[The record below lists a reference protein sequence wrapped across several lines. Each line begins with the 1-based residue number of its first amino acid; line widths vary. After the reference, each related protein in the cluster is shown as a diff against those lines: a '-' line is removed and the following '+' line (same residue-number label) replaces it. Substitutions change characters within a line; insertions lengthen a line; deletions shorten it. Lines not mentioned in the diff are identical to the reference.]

1 MAITAGADWGGQP
14 QVCELP
20 KQKCIIEQRSD
31 THNQS
36 MFDWNDLKYFLAVAR
51 HGSTLSAAKALGL
64 SQSTVHR
71 RLDEL
76 QKRLGQRLVTRRPN
90 GYRLTE
96 LGEQMR
102 RHAESVENAAAA
114 FERRLAAS
122 KSELTGVI
130 RVTCPEVLGFRLMH
144 SSLIK
149 KFNARY
155 PALRVEV
162 IVSDKY
168 LDLAKGEAD
177 IAIRACAPAPTDP
190 TLFGRKIAPSP
201 WAVYASK
208 AYLARHGGIER
219 IEDIN
224 AHAVIRFE
232 ATMRDHPAARW
243 LQSVAPDASVTAR
256 GSGVPAA
263 LTAVK
268 SGSGLGVLPLSLG
281 DNESDLV
288 RLFGP
293 IPNLPSD
300 IYLLIHED
308 MKATPR
314 IRAFFDFIISEIVSV
329 RKILDTR
336 GAAKNKRPPRKGR
349 PLKHKSG
356 RAGA

>member
-1 MAITAGADWGGQP
+1 
-14 QVCELP
+14 
-20 KQKCIIEQRSD
+20 
-31 THNQS
+31 

-76 QKRLGQRLVTRRPN
+76 QKKLGERLVARRPT

-102 RHAESVENAAAA
+102 SSAEGVENAVAA

-122 KSELTGVI
+122 KNEIAGDI

-144 SSLIK
+144 SPLIK
-149 KFNARY
+149 KFNERY
-155 PALRVEV
+155 PGLRVEM
-162 IVSDKY
+162 IVSDTY

-177 IAIRACAPAPTDP
+177 VALRACAPMPTDP
-190 TLFGRKIAPSP
+190 TLFGRKIVPSP

-208 AYLARHGGIER
+208 SYLERHGR
-219 IEDIN
+219 IKGVEDIN

-232 ATMRDHPAARW
+232 ASMRDHPAARW
-243 LQSVAPDASVTAR
+243 LQSIAPNANVSAR
-256 GSGVPAA
+256 GTGVPAT

-268 SGSGLGVLPLSLG
+268 SGSGLGVLPVSLG

-288 RLFGP
+288 RLYGP
-293 IPNLPSD
+293 IPNLSSD

-314 IRAFFDFIISEIVSV
+314 VRAFFDFIVAELPAV
-329 RKILDTR
+329 RKILDTA
-336 GAAKNKRPPRKGR
+336 GAAKSKRPPRKGR
-349 PLKHKSG
+349 SLARKTASRSRAKH
-356 RAGA
+356 

>member
-1 MAITAGADWGGQP
+1 
-14 QVCELP
+14 
-20 KQKCIIEQRSD
+20 
-31 THNQS
+31 

-51 HGSTLSAAKALGL
+51 HGSTLKAAKALGL

-76 QKRLGQRLVTRRPN
+76 QRKLGGRLVTRRTT

-96 LGEQMR
+96 LGEKMR
-102 RHAESVENAAAA
+102 GSAVDVEDAVAA

-122 KSELTGVI
+122 KSELTGII

-144 SSLIK
+144 SSLIS
-149 KFNARY
+149 KFNKRY
-155 PALRVEV
+155 PGLRVEM

-177 IAIRACAPAPTDP
+177 IAFRACAPMPTDP
-190 TLFGRKIAPSP
+190 ALFGRKIVPSP

-208 AYLARHGGIER
+208 AYVARYGGIDSVEG
-219 IEDIN
+219 IN

-243 LQSVAPDASVTAR
+243 LQSVAQDAKVSAR
-256 GSGVPAA
+256 GTSVPAA

-268 SGSGLGVLPLSLG
+268 SGSGLGVLPASLG
-281 DNESDLV
+281 DNEPDLV

-293 IPNLPSD
+293 IQNLPSD

-314 IRAFFDFIISEIVSV
+314 VRAFFDFIISELPEV
-329 RKILDTR
+329 RKTLDPGG
-336 GAAKNKRPPRKGR
+336 GAKSKRPPPKGR
-349 PLKHKSG
+349 SPAPKKATRLRVKL
-356 RAGA
+356 

>member
-1 MAITAGADWGGQP
+1 
-14 QVCELP
+14 
-20 KQKCIIEQRSD
+20 
-31 THNQS
+31 

-51 HGSTLSAAKALGL
+51 HGSTLAAAKALGL

-76 QKRLGQRLVTRRPN
+76 QKRLGERLVTRRQT

-102 RHAESVENAAAA
+102 DHAEAVEDATSA

-122 KSELTGVI
+122 KSELTGIV

-144 SSLIK
+144 SPLIK

-155 PALRVEV
+155 PGLRVEM
-162 IVSDKY
+162 IISDKY

-177 IAIRACAPAPTDP
+177 IAIRACAPTPTDP
-190 TLFGRKIAPSP
+190 ALFGRKIAPSP

-208 AYLARHGGIER
+208 IYLARHGGIER
-219 IEDIN
+219 VEDIN
-224 AHAVIRFE
+224 AHAVVRFE
-232 ATMRDHPAARW
+232 ATMLEHPAARW
-243 LQSVAPDASVTAR
+243 LQSVAPGANVSAR
-256 GSGVPAA
+256 GAGVPAA

-268 SGSGLGVLPLSLG
+268 SGSGLGVLPVSLG
-281 DNESDLV
+281 DNDGDLE

-293 IPNLPSD
+293 IPDLPSD

-308 MKATPR
+308 MKTTPR
-314 IRAFFDFIISEIVSV
+314 IRAFFDFIIGEIGSV
-329 RKILDTR
+329 RKILDA
-336 GAAKNKRPPRKGR
+336 GSGPKNKRPPRKGR
-349 PLKHKSG
+349 PSKRKA
-356 RAGA
+356 RRPRR

>member
-1 MAITAGADWGGQP
+1 
-14 QVCELP
+14 
-20 KQKCIIEQRSD
+20 
-31 THNQS
+31 

-51 HGSTLSAAKALGL
+51 QGSTLKAAKALGL

-76 QKRLGQRLVTRRPN
+76 QRKLGARLVTRRAT

-102 RHAESVENAAAA
+102 GYAAGVEDAVAA
-114 FERRLAAS
+114 FERRLAAT
-122 KSELTGVI
+122 KSEPTGVI

-144 SSLIK
+144 SPLIN
-149 KFNARY
+149 KFNKRY
-155 PALRVEV
+155 PGLRVEM

-190 TLFGRKIAPSP
+190 ALFGRKIAPSP
-201 WAVYASK
+201 WAVYASR
-208 AYLARHGGIER
+208 AYLARHGSIDR
-219 IEDIN
+219 VEDIN

-232 ATMRDHPAARW
+232 ATMHDHPAARW
-243 LQSVAPDASVTAR
+243 LQSIAPDAKVSVR
-256 GSGVPAA
+256 GAGVPAA

-268 SGSGLGVLPLSLG
+268 SGGGLGVLPVSLG

-288 RLFGP
+288 RIFGP
-293 IPNLPSD
+293 IPNLPTD

-308 MKATPR
+308 MKTTPR
-314 IRAFFDFIISEIVSV
+314 VRAFFDFVTGELAAI
-329 RKILDTR
+329 RKILVTS
-336 GAAKNKRPPRKGR
+336 AAKTKRPPRKGR
-349 PLKHKSG
+349 PLKSKSV
-356 RAGA
+356 RAKT